1 MNVAAAVNVPASDP
15 TPAPAAG
22 PPCPAPSPDV
32 LARARELL
40 AGALQGV
47 HTRTD
52 RMFAWLM
59 LVQWLAG
66 ISAALW
72 LSPRT
77 WAGNTSALH
86 LHVPVAVFL
95 GGLIAAF
102 PVAMTF
108 LRPGSVATRHA
119 VATAQMM
126 MSALLIHLTGGRIET
141 HFHVFVSLAFLALYR
156 DWRVLVT
163 GTVVIAADHVLRGI
177 YWPQSVYGVAFASPW
192 RAMEHAAWVL
202 FEVSVLARSIG
213 YKLHDMTLDAERL
226 AELEASRTAVERQV
240 RDRTRELTASEER
253 FRMLAASA
261 PIGIYQT
268 DAGGRCVY
276 TNARWQR
283 LSGLS
288 EQQSLTD
295 EWWRLVHPDD
305 RAQLQAA
312 RDASIDAGIP
322 FQATFRLVLDRGE
335 EVWVSARA
343 APLHDAA
350 GNVTGRVG
358 TVEDVTAQKRA
369 EAELIR
375 AREAA
380 LANLRLRSEFLANM
394 SHEIRTPMNGVIGM
408 TELALDTEL
417 TEEQREY
424 LTTIKLSAEALLGVI
439 SDILDVSK
447 LEAGRLRME
456 ALPFSVRDTLEAA
469 VRTLAMKATAKH
481 LALTYEVSPDVPA
494 RVVGDAGRLRQVLL
508 NLLGNSVKF
517 TEQGKI
523 TLSVRRVG
531 GGGSP
536 GENSASS
543 GAAPARLEF
552 SVTDTGIGIA
562 PEQQALIFDA
572 FMQADGSTTRRFGGT
587 GLGLTISSQLVTL
600 MGGNLSVESAC
611 GAGSTFRFTVPFE
624 LPLELVPPSAQTES
638 TAPSRSLPQLVGTP
652 RPEPAAPRRALH
664 VLLAEDHAVNR
675 MLATRILEKR
685 GHRVTSAEDGR
696 EVMAQLDLA
705 AFDVVLLDLSMPN
718 MDGFETT
725 TAIRE
730 RERGSGRHLP
740 LVALTAHAMEG
751 DRERCLAAGM
761 DAYASK
767 PFRAEE
773 LLAAIEAAMSAARGD
788 EEPQQAAA

>member
-1 MNVAAAVNVPASDP
+1 MSVAAAVNGAAPDP
-15 TPAPAAG
+15 TPAPAPG
-22 PPCPAPSPDV
+22 PPPNAPSVAV

-40 AGALQGV
+40 AAALYAV
-47 HTRTD
+47 HARTD

-95 GGLIAAF
+95 GGLIAAL

-119 VATAQMM
+119 VAAAQMM
-126 MSALLIHLTGGRIET
+126 MSALLIHLAGGRIET

-163 GTVVIAADHVLRGI
+163 GAVVIAVDHVLRGI
-177 YWPQSVYGVAFASPW
+177 YWPESVYGVAVASPW

-202 FEVSVLARSIG
+202 FEVSVLASSIR
-213 YKLHDMTLDAERL
+213 YKVRDMVLAAGRL
-226 AELEASRTAVERQV
+226 AELEASRTAVEQQV
-240 RDRTRELTASEER
+240 LDRTRELTASEER
-253 FRMLAASA
+253 FRLLAASA
-261 PIGIYQT
+261 PIGIYET
-268 DAGGRCVY
+268 DAAGRCLY
-276 TNARWQR
+276 TNATWQQ

-288 EQQSLTD
+288 EQEALSD
-295 EWWRLVHPDD
+295 AWWRLVHPDD
-305 RAQLQAA
+305 REPLHGS
-312 RDASIDAGIP
+312 RNASIASGTA
-322 FQATFRLVLDRGE
+322 FQETFRLVLDRGE
-335 EVWVSARA
+335 EIWVNARA
-343 APLHDAA
+343 APLRDAA

-380 LANLRLRSEFLANM
+380 LANLRIKSEFLANM

-408 TELALDTEL
+408 TDLALDTEL
-417 TEEQREY
+417 TGEQREY
-424 LTTIKLSAEALLGVI
+424 LTTIRLSAEALLSVI
-439 SDILDVSK
+439 SDILD
-447 LEAGRLRME
+447 
-456 ALPFSVRDTLEAA
+456 FSLDAA
-469 VRTLAMKATAKH
+469 VRTLAMKTRAKQ
-481 LALTYEVSPDVPA
+481 LELTYEVSPDVPA

-517 TEQGKI
+517 TERGQI
-523 TLSVRRVG
+523 TLRVRRM
-531 GGGSP
+531 GGGSGGP
-536 GENSASS
+536 GEGSASS
-543 GAAPARLEF
+543 GAAPVRLEF

-562 PEQQALIFDA
+562 LEQQALIFDA

-587 GLGLTISSQLVTL
+587 GLGLTISSQIVTL
-600 MGGNLSVESAC
+600 MGGNLSVESTC
-611 GAGSTFRFTVPFE
+611 GAGSTFRFTLPFE
-624 LPLELVPPSAQTES
+624 LPVELETPSAQAVLS
-638 TAPSRSLPQLVGTP
+638 TPSPSLPRPAATG
-652 RPEPAAPRRALH
+652 RPEPAAPQRTLH

-685 GHRVTSAEDGR
+685 GHRVTSAADGC

-705 AFDVVLLDLSMPN
+705 SFDVVLLDLSMPN

-730 RERGSGRHLP
+730 RERGTGRHLP
-740 LVALTAHAMEG
+740 LVALTAHAM
-751 DRERCLAAGM
+751 AGPTR
-761 DAYASK
+761 ASRSGQTS
-767 PFRAEE
+767 F
-773 LLAAIEAAMSAARGD
+773 
-788 EEPQQAAA
+788 